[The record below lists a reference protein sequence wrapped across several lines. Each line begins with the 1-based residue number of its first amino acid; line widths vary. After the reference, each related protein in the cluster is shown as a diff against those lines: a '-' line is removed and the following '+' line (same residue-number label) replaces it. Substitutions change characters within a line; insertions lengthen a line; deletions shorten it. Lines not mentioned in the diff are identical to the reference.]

1 MTQGVRDYILET
13 SNVEKEQVLAF
24 GNVEVEV
31 VRSLPDDVSLAKVLH
46 TITGLL
52 PKLYYRGITKIQVG
66 DHPKFADKDFNAM
79 YQDGILYVSPD
90 QDNEEDMIDDIVHE
104 TAHHLEVVALE
115 EVYSDEKIKD
125 EFLKKRKELR
135 YELASEGYGV
145 NEYDFDELKYDD
157 DFDTFLHKRVGYK
170 TIKYLMQYTFVRPY
184 GATSLREYF
193 ACAFQEYYL
202 GSKDR
207 LYRDCPVVYN
217 KIDELHTKYSV

>member
-24 GNVEVEV
+24 GNIEVEI
-31 VRSLPDDVSLAKVLH
+31 VRSLPDDVSLAKVLN
-46 TITGLL
+46 TIAGLL

-184 GATSLREYF
+184 GATSLRGIILE
-193 ACAFQEYYL
+193 
-202 GSKDR
+202 
-207 LYRDCPVVYN
+207 V
-217 KIDELHTKYSV
+217 KIDFTEIVL